1 MADAYNCTIEDCN
14 RKFKSPTELAQHIS
28 RRHAAQ
34 AEPDFEKNPNQS
46 QSTFYQDTTRDQ
58 ATNQTKSTDSGKDN
72 RYAE

>member
-34 AEPDFEKNPNQS
+34 AEPFFEKNPNQS
-46 QSTFYQDTTRDQ
+46 QSTFYPDTTRD
-58 ATNQTKSTDSGKDN
+58 
-72 RYAE
+72 